1 MNVNILY
8 YVWLLILVYLK
19 TLATSMTSR
28 FKVIAT
34 LLQILL
40 QGSLSA
46 TILAQV
52 VYIIGVQDVQVT
64 NFFIY
69 FVGRHLF
76 YIYIHYS
83 VMLAYLVELFFLYV
97 SKVFKGLKRLR
108 PTNRFFTR
116 QSGLDNRISFGL
128 ICYLAKD
135 CPQLWIYYAVTTTT
149 ADRFDH
155 KSFHCLPK
163 NGWK

>member
-1 MNVNILY
+1 MNVSILY

-52 VYIIGVQDVQVT
+52 AIHNGRARCSSGQ
-64 NFFIY
+64 FFIY

-76 YIYIHYS
+76 YIYIQYS
-83 VMLAYLVELFFLYV
+83 VILAYLVELFFLYV

-108 PTNRFFTR
+108 PAHRSFTR
-116 QSGLDNRISFGL
+116 QSGLDNRISFGF